1 MEREEAEVKDML
13 DELRWRPR
21 LWFAEKDDRE
31 LRVDELGVEGVAID
45 EAFPGRMGDDR
56 RRGYGRELVRE

>member
-1 MEREEAEVKDML
+1 
-13 DELRWRPR
+13 